1 MENYKKC
8 VRLVNGV
15 SPDEEGNV
23 VVKGGLPALL
33 DNQLDN
39 NSQNPVENRVI
50 TEKFYDVESTFTESL
65 AAVEEKIPTDSH
77 IAELIDAKLGV
88 IENGTY

>member
-1 MENYKKC
+1 M
-8 VRLVNGV
+8 
-15 SPDEEGNV
+15 
-23 VVKGGLPALL
+23 L

-65 AAVEEKIPTDSH
+65 AEVEEKIPTDSH